1 MMRSVLVRGGIAA
14 AAFLGVLQAPG
25 QVAPR
30 SHAQASETADIPLP
44 VIPLT
49 APMPEGRACRV
60 PAEFT
65 DLVYRLP
72 RVAAKIEGG
81 WPITIVALGSS
92 STEGVGA
99 SSPFMSYPARLQDE
113 LRRMYQTDA
122 ITVLNRGVGGEKAG
136 DMLARLEKDV
146 LSANPDLVI
155 FQGDVNS
162 VLADAPIALAVSAMN
177 DVIATLRARHVDVVL
192 MDAQYAPR
200 VNAMA
205 SAGEMQAETMR
216 LGQTHRV
223 GVFQRHALM
232 KRWRDADGL
241 AYGDFLAADKLHM
254 KDWSYACTARVLA
267 HAIGNAASP
276 YAFVSLRHGGGA
288 DRYHGMLARNGL

>member
-1 MMRSVLVRGGIAA
+1 
-14 AAFLGVLQAPG
+14 
-25 QVAPR
+25 
-30 SHAQASETADIPLP
+30 
-44 VIPLT
+44 
-49 APMPEGRACRV
+49 
-60 PAEFT
+60 
-65 DLVYRLP
+65 
-72 RVAAKIEGG
+72 
-81 WPITIVALGSS
+81 
-92 STEGVGA
+92 
-99 SSPFMSYPARLQDE
+99 
-113 LRRMYQTDA
+113 
-122 ITVLNRGVGGEKAG
+122 
-136 DMLARLEKDV
+136 MLARLEKDV
-146 LSANPDLVI
+146 LSVNPDLVI

-162 VLADAPIALAVSAMN
+162 VLADAPIAPAVSAMN

-200 VNAMA
+200 VNAMS
-205 SAGEMQAETMR
+205 SAGEMQAQTMR

-276 YAFVSLRHGGGA
+276 YAFVSLRRGGVA